1 MGEAIAV
8 LVCISLMVSETEQ
21 FISHTSL
28 LVGLERSIYF
38 VLKSKN
44 TKIVI
49 VGIPFLCFL
58 YTLAINYWLLVMSYN
73 FR

>member
-1 MGEAIAV
+1 
-8 LVCISLMVSETEQ
+8 MVSETEQ

-38 VLKSKN
+38 VLKNKN

-49 VGIPFLCFL
+49 TGIQFLCSL
-58 YTLAINYWLLVMSYN
+58 YTLAINYWLLVMCYN
-73 FR
+73 FSLLLIEF